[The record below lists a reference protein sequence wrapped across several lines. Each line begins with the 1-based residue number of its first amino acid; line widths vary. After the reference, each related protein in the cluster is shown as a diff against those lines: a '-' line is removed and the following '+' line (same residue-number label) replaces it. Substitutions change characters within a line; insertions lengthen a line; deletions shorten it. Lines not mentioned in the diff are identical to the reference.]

1 MKNLNISNI
10 SKYLILVII
19 SVLSIFLY
27 VNMGVQEITNLS
39 LYELYFSKSFFNIFI
54 GIDHLTVLMIIPFCI
69 IFINGYKLNNI
80 LQFLVYSILFIISP
94 SVYFQI
100 LWAYLLL
107 SAMNDQRGKK
117 NLLFTLI
124 SIALIGILLRATDYS
139 IEYYVPF
146 IILTARSLFKRTSPV
161 FDIISLVFCIN
172 TLQLPEIVPELWI
185 NIFFVLVFLIGRIKE
200 NPKDELTIFAFWILF
215 SGFPV
220 HLVVLIYILSIYRK
234 SLSKVELKPVIS
246 NLMSAAQLFIYI
258 FILYSSHQKSLL
270 LVFPLLMTF
279 RYVSEETKEMRL
291 K

>member
-1 MKNLNISNI
+1 MKNINLSNI
-10 SKYLILVII
+10 SKHLILVII

-27 VNMGVQEITNLS
+27 VNMGIQEITNLS

-54 GIDHLTVLMIIPFCI
+54 GLDHLTILMIIPFCI
-69 IFINGYKLNNI
+69 TFSNGYKLNSV
-80 LQFLVYSILFIISP
+80 LQFLIYSILFLISP
-94 SVYFQI
+94 SIYFQI

-139 IEYYVPF
+139 IQYYVPF
-146 IILTARSLFKRTSPV
+146 IIITARSLFKRTSIV
-161 FDIISLVFCIN
+161 FDIISLAFCIN
-172 TLQLPEIVPELWI
+172 TLQLPGAVPELWN

-200 NPKDELTIFAFWILF
+200 NSRDELTLFAFWALF

-220 HLVVLIYILSIYRK
+220 HLVVTIYALSIYRK
-234 SLSKVELKPVIS
+234 SLGKIEIKPEIN
-246 NLMSAAQLFIYI
+246 NLIMATQLFIYI
-258 FILYSSHQKSLL
+258 FILYSSHQKALL
-270 LVFPLLMTF
+270 LVFPLLMAF

-291 K
+291 